1 MSNCKML
8 VLASVAAGLSVT
20 AADAADLIPPP
31 PIVAPVVRDFSGWYL
46 RGNIGFSNQQVD
58 TLALQP
64 LPQQFA
70 TDTITTQFLNF
81 NAAPLYSL
89 GAGYRFNNWFR
100 VDATGEYRAA
110 SNFHGQQV
118 DKSGAVT
125 LPDDYTAQKT
135 EWLFLTNAYIDLG
148 TWWCVTPF
156 IGAGIGASR
165 NTISNFM
172 DQGASTSGTGGNA
185 ILSTTYFDNASKW
198 NFAWALYAGLG
209 YQVTPGLTLEMT
221 YRYVDLGK
229 ATTGTPHAFDGT
241 PIPTSPFVFNNITSN
256 DVMIG
261 MRWNLGEPIAPVVPL
276 VRKG

>member
-1 MSNCKML
+1 M
-8 VLASVAAGLSVT
+8 
-20 AADAADLIPPP
+20 
-31 PIVAPVVRDFSGWYL
+31 
-46 RGNIGFSNQQVD
+46 
-58 TLALQP
+58 
-64 LPQQFA
+64 
-70 TDTITTQFLNF
+70 
-81 NAAPLYSL
+81 
-89 GAGYRFNNWFR
+89 
-100 VDATGEYRAA
+100 
-110 SNFHGQQV
+110 
-118 DKSGAVT
+118 
-125 LPDDYTAQKT
+125 
-135 EWLFLTNAYIDLG
+135 
-148 TWWCVTPF
+148 TPF

-172 DQGASTSGTGGNA
+172 DQGATQSGAT
-185 ILSTTYFDNASKW
+185 ILSTTYFDTGSKW

-241 PIPTSPFVFNNITSN
+241 VIPTSPFVFNNITSN